1 MLRKVA
7 MIGLLVMATAAA
19 AQAGL
24 PETPRLR
31 QVTVGEGLPSN
42 VVHALAEDRSGHL
55 WIGTGDGLARYD
67 GVGFRVWREE
77 DGLPTNEITDLYVD
91 ADDRL
96 WIATTNGLAMLDR
109 ERADFR
115 LHDTASAPEMG
126 SNVIWNLAGTGD
138 GSVWFGTANA
148 GLYRISPD
156 GSMQR
161 FMPDPDDPRSL
172 PSAGVPL
179 LETGEDG
186 TLWVGTRG
194 GVARW
199 TGEDFQPVRDLP
211 DDPILLGLVADGEG
225 RLWVGSPQ
233 GLGVVEAGGAFSQR
247 LPWVEGD
254 ARGRI
259 YNLLLHDRSGHYW
272 LESRGGLVMATGSRA
287 EAVRTYSDLRQG
299 AVTPAWTAAHED
311 REGGLW
317 LGSVDAGLWYL
328 APNWRQF
335 SVLLNSKE
343 DPGSPGNVDVT
354 AIAPAA
360 DGSMWL
366 VGNSGVLDLLDPDTG
381 AIEHVYRDAED
392 YVPSRV
398 LEDDAGNVWIGF
410 HGGLARYDRAG
421 GDMRLW
427 FADDADA
434 PPPAGDCVALVQAAG
449 GLVWTVSSYRGLQ
462 ARDPAGAVRETVRP
476 GDGRGLDPELHLAH
490 AGRGPDGALWVSGQP
505 GLLMW
510 NSGTRALE
518 PVPGGPEDEVVAF
531 ALDGHGRVWTTRAGV
546 LESWRWD
553 GARLSAESRLDD
565 SDGMPLLDFTGL
577 AVDAEGVVWLSSARG
592 LVRVEPARRMVN
604 VFGVSHGLPAQDITT
619 PPVPR
624 RSGGSMYLSTGAGLV
639 IFDPATVRP
648 DEGLPEL
655 AIKTVEARGRD
666 GVRQLDLSSPLKL
679 GYRDHELRV
688 HARVAGFNSARHNR
702 YRFRLHGYDSDWVE
716 TDATGQRV
724 FPALA
729 PGRYR
734 LEVMGRTPLSVWSE
748 PTTFAFEVVAPWWRT
763 RWALAAYAVAALLVG
778 GWIVYAVRGR
788 VRRRMA
794 WMRVRDER
802 ELARQASEAKTRF
815 LAPLGHEVRT
825 PMTGVMGMSELLLK
839 TPLDARQRGYTESIR
854 RAGEHL
860 MRLVND
866 ALDLARIE
874 AGRLELDPQPFEP
887 RVLVEEVGALMA
899 PLAQRGGLDYR
910 AELDADVPAG
920 LRGDVVRIRQILLN
934 LLGNAIKF
942 TEQGQVTLAVQALAP
957 TGIRFTVSDTGPGLN
972 AEQKSRLFRR
982 FEQAEGART
991 ASRYGGSGLGL
1002 AICQELA
1009 AEMGGRIQVDSTPG
1023 EGTRFAVELPLQ
1035 PAAMPP
1041 RPQAPVAA
1049 RANGVRVLLV
1059 EDDPTVAEVICG
1071 LLAGHGCTPT
1081 RVGHGLAA
1089 LAAVQRSEFDLALL
1103 DLDLPGIDGIA
1114 LARQLRAQGWRRP
1127 LIALTA
1133 RADAAAEP
1141 LARQAGFD
1149 AFLRKPVSGQTLALA
1164 IGEVLERAAE
1174 LPLVSPGERHV
1185 ETDGPDGEMVAG
1197 GVAVAGDGDRD
1208 GDDRAR
1214 GG

>member
-7 MIGLLVMATAAA
+7 MIGLLVMATAATA
-19 AQAGL
+19 RAGL

-31 QVTVGEGLPSN
+31 QLTVGDGLPSN
-42 VVHALAEDRSGHL
+42 MVHALAEDRSGHL

-77 DGLPTNEITDLYVD
+77 DGLPTNEIIDLYVD
-91 ADDRL
+91 NDDRL

-109 ERADFR
+109 ERAGFR
-115 LHDTASAPEMG
+115 VHDTASTPEMA
-126 SNVIWNLAGTGD
+126 SNVIWNVAGTGD
-138 GSVWFGTANA
+138 GAVWFGTANA
-148 GLYRISPD
+148 GLYRIGLD

-161 FMPDPDDPRSL
+161 FMPDADDPRSL

-179 LETGEDG
+179 LETGDDD

-199 TGEDFQPVRDLP
+199 TGEDFEPVHGFP
-211 DDPILLGLVADGEG
+211 DDPILLGLVAAGDG

-233 GLGVVEAGGAFSQR
+233 GLGVVEADGTFSQR
-247 LPWVEGD
+247 LPWVDGD

-259 YNLLLHDRSGHYW
+259 YNLLLRDRNGHYW
-272 LESRGGLVMATGSRA
+272 LESRGGLVFATGSRA
-287 EAVRTYSDLRQG
+287 EAVRTYSHLRQG
-299 AVTPAWTAAHED
+299 AVTPAWTTAHED

-335 SVLLNSKE
+335 SVLLHNVD
-343 DPGSPGNVDVT
+343 DPDSPGNVDVT

-366 VGNSGVLDLLDPDTG
+366 VGNSGVLDRLDPDTG
-381 AIEHVYRDAED
+381 GIEHVYRDAED

-427 FADDADA
+427 HADDADDPA
-434 PPPAGDCVALVQAAG
+434 PAGDCIALVQAAG

-462 ARDPAGAVRETVRP
+462 ARDRAGAVREMVRP
-476 GDGRGLDPELHLAH
+476 GDGRGLESELHLVH

-518 PVPGGPEDEVVAF
+518 PVPGAPADEIGAF
-531 ALDGHGRVWTTRAGV
+531 AVEGHGRVWTTRSGV

-553 GARLSAESRLDD
+553 GVRLVAESRLDD
-565 SDGMPLLDFTGL
+565 GDGVPLLDFTGL

-592 LVRVEPARRMVN
+592 LVRVDPARRMVN

-619 PPVPR
+619 PPVAR
-624 RSGGSMYLSTGAGLV
+624 RSGGSMHLSTGAGLV

-648 DEGLPEL
+648 DEGPPEL
-655 AIKTVEARGRD
+655 AIKTIEARGRD
-666 GVRQLDLSSPLKL
+666 GVRQLDPASPLRL
-679 GYRDHELRV
+679 GHRDHELRV
-688 HARVAGFNSARHNR
+688 HARLAGFNSARHNR

-716 TDATGQRV
+716 TDASGQRV

-763 RWALAAYAVAALLVG
+763 RWALAAYAAAALLLG
-778 GWIVYAVRGR
+778 GWILHAVRGR

-794 WMRVRDER
+794 WLRVRDER

-815 LAPLGHEVRT
+815 LATLGHEVRT

-874 AGRLELDPQPFEP
+874 AGRLELDPQPFDP
-887 RVLVEEVGALMA
+887 RALVEEVGALMA
-899 PLAQRGGLDYR
+899 PLAQRRGLDYR
-910 AELDADVPAG
+910 MELDADAPAG
-920 LRGDVVRIRQILLN
+920 LRGDVVRVRQILLN

-942 TEQGQVTLAVQALAP
+942 TERGSVGLQVQALAP
-957 TGIRFTVSDTGPGLN
+957 AGVRFIVSDTGPGLN

-1009 AEMGGRIQVDSTPG
+1009 AEMEGRIQVDSTPG
-1023 EGTRFAVELPLQ
+1023 EGTRFVVELPLPHAELPGRGQ
-1035 PAAMPP
+1035 PPSAAQVP
-1041 RPQAPVAA
+1041 
-1049 RANGVRVLLV
+1049 GVRVLLV
-1059 EDDPTVAEVICG
+1059 EDDPTVAEVITG
-1071 LLAGHGCTPT
+1071 LLAGQGCTPT

-1089 LAAVQRSEFDLALL
+1089 LAEAQRGGFDLALL

-1114 LARQLRAQGWRRP
+1114 LAMQLRAQGWDRP
-1127 LIALTA
+1127 LVALTA
-1133 RADAAAEP
+1133 RSQAPAA
-1141 LARQAGFD
+1141 Q
-1149 AFLRKPVSGQTLALA
+1149 
-1164 IGEVLERAAE
+1164 
-1174 LPLVSPGERHV
+1174 
-1185 ETDGPDGEMVAG
+1185 
-1197 GVAVAGDGDRD
+1197 
-1208 GDDRAR
+1208 
-1214 GG
+1214 